1 MCIRDSYRAAAV
13 GYVTPLRDGMNLV
26 AKEFVAAQDPA
37 EPGVLLLS
45 RFAGAA
51 AELRAA
57 VLTNPYHADGV
68 ARDLDRALRMGL
80 PERQERHRELL
91 AVVSRTTAA
100 TWAEDFLETLFSY
113 EIRDTSEERL
123 RNSNVASRISYLKS
137 GDARPVGGR
146 GAVRRFRRGG

>member
-1 MCIRDSYRAAAV
+1 VRYVYRSYSPSQLAALYRAAAV

-37 EPGVLLLS
+37 DPGVLLLS

-51 AELRAA
+51 TELRDA
-57 VLTNPYHADGV
+57 VLTNPWHADGV

-80 PERQERHRELL
+80 AERQERHARLL

-100 TWAEDFLETLFSY
+100 TWAEDFLETLTSY
-113 EIRDTSEERL
+113 E
-123 RNSNVASRISYLKS
+123 
-137 GDARPVGGR
+137 
-146 GAVRRFRRGG
+146 

>member
-1 MCIRDSYRAAAV
+1 M
-13 GYVTPLRDGMNLV
+13 
-26 AKEFVAAQDPA
+26 
-37 EPGVLLLS
+37 LLLS

-100 TWAEDFLETLFSY
+100 TWAEDFLDSLFSYEMRDTKY
-113 EIRDTSEERL
+113 EIRDTSSEEAL
-123 RNSNVASRISYLKS
+123 HSHLVSRISYLKS